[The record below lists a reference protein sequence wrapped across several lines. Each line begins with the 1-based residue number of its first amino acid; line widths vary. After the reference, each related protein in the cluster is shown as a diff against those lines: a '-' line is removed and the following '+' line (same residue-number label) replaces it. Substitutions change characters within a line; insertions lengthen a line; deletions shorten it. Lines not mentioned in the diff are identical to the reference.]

1 MKATGIVRR
10 IDELGRIVIP
20 KEIRRTLRI
29 QESDPLEIYM
39 GEDGCIELKKYSSV
53 GGLRDVA
60 EEYVQALNG
69 AFGLTAAVTDKESCV
84 AVAGRQRRWLLD
96 KPLMD
101 NLRRRLLGR
110 QVIEERNAPLI
121 EGQEAPFSALL
132 GVPILLEGDSVG
144 GVFLLSAEGGPVL
157 ADGALQSLKTGA
169 LYLGRLLN
177 V

>member
-1 MKATGIVRR
+1 M
-10 IDELGRIVIP
+10 
-20 KEIRRTLRI
+20 
-29 QESDPLEIYM
+29 
-39 GEDGCIELKKYSSV
+39 
-53 GGLRDVA
+53 
-60 EEYVQALNG
+60 
-69 AFGLTAAVTDKESCV
+69 
-84 AVAGRQRRWLLD
+84 
-96 KPLMD
+96 
-101 NLRRRLLGR
+101 GR
-110 QVIEERNAPLI
+110 QVIEERNAPLL